1 MNNGNEQRLDSIK
14 REMKQKQII
23 IIKEAVQLTFE
34 KLEELEKQKNIIQNS
49 IKILKHDLFDLKDG
63 RLDRVLERQSLNEEV
78 KSISVI
84 AVTKIVVPNGQ
95 VQVNVSPWYEEYEFK
110 ILEGEPC
117 KINNSMTK
125 THASGSYKLKDG
137 TIRYL

>member
-1 MNNGNEQRLDSIK
+1 LENNKLTAIK
-14 REMKQKQII
+14 QEMKQKQIS

-34 KLEELEKQKNIIQNS
+34 KLEEIEKQKNILQNQ

-63 RLDRVLERQSLNEEV
+63 RLDRVLERQNINEET

-84 AVTKIVVPNGQ
+84 VVTKPVNG
-95 VQVNVSPWYEEYEFK
+95 VSANVSPWYEDYEFK
-110 ILEGEPC
+110 VLDGEPC
-117 KINNSMTK
+117 KINNSLTK
-125 THASGSYKLKDG
+125 TYASGSYKLNDG

>member
-1 MNNGNEQRLDSIK
+1 MENEKLNGLK
-14 REMKQKQII
+14 REMKQKQIA

-34 KLEELEKQKNIIQNS
+34 KLEEIEGQKNSLQNS

-63 RLDRVLERQSLNEEV
+63 RLDRVLERQSLNEET

-84 AVTKIVVPNGQ
+84 VVSKVVLNGQ
-95 VQVNVSPWYEEYEFK
+95 VQTNVSPWYEDYEFK
-110 ILEGEPC
+110 VLEGEPC
-117 KINNSMTK
+117 KINNSLTK

>member
-1 MNNGNEQRLDSIK
+1 MENQKLDEMK
-14 REMKQKQII
+14 RELKTKQIA

-34 KLEELEKQKNIIQNS
+34 KLEEVEGQKNRLQNE
-49 IKILKHDLFDLKDG
+49 IKILKHDLFDMKDG
-63 RLDRVLERQSLNEEV
+63 RLDRVLERQSLNEET

-84 AVTKIVVPNGQ
+84 VVTKVTNGAST
-95 VQVNVSPWYEEYEFK
+95 NTSPWYEDYAFGVNG
-110 ILEGEPC
+110 GEPC
-117 KINNSMTK
+117 KINNSITK

>member
-1 MNNGNEQRLDSIK
+1 MENEKLDALK
-14 REMKQKQII
+14 KEMKQKQIS

-34 KLEELEKQKNIIQNS
+34 KLEEVEKQKNILQDS

-63 RLDRVLERQSLNEEV
+63 RLDRILERQNLNEET

-84 AVTKIVVPNGQ
+84 AVTKPANGTSA
-95 VQVNVSPWYEEYEFK
+95 NVSPWYEEYEFK
-110 ILEGEPC
+110 VLDGEPC
-117 KINNSMTK
+117 KINNSTTK

-137 TIRYL
+137 SIRYL